1 MADWALTRAAGGKPM
16 QDANLCGGDR
26 EGHVAVR
33 PGIPAALG
41 TGMLKP
47 VVTAS
52 LLLFASS
59 VAFADTETTSADTLV
74 VVTPNAPVIVTQGQ
88 PTAVAQPVNAPGA
101 AEMPPPPPAPAV
113 TNGAPQNETWSNV
126 SHINGTPV
134 KVGERQDYL
143 YKTKKFN
150 LSTNP
155 FGYFFG
161 YYDIAG
167 SMALGQNLAAS
178 VAITGWSF
186 GDYEQGYQLSA
197 TLPLYFRKTFS
208 GPFLEGGLL
217 ARTSKDE
224 YYAYDC
230 YDCGSSSDSWVGPQ
244 LMFGWHWT
252 FDSGLNVSWAFGVA
266 KQMGNED
273 NDTDA
278 NGYFR
283 VGYAF

>member
-1 MADWALTRAAGGKPM
+1 M
-16 QDANLCGGDR
+16 QDANFGGAI
-26 EGHVAVR
+26 G
-33 PGIPAALG
+33 PGIAGALG

-52 LLLFASS
+52 LLLLASS
-59 VAFADTETTSADTLV
+59 SAFAETETTTADTLV

-88 PTAVAQPVNAPGA
+88 PAAVAQPVMAPGA
-101 AEMPPPPPAPAV
+101 AEMPPPPPAPGSM
-113 TNGAPQNETWSNV
+113 NGAPQNESWQNV
-126 SHINGTPV
+126 SHINGVPV

-143 YKTKKFN
+143 FKTKKFN

-178 VAITGWSF
+178 VAITGWGEEYSS
-186 GDYEQGYQLSA
+186 GYQFSA

-208 GPFLEGGLL
+208 GPFLEAGLL
-217 ARTSKDE
+217 VRTTTHD
-224 YYAYDC
+224 YGDYAYGCVDYC
-230 YDCGSSSDSWVGPQ
+230 SSMETDSWAGPQ

-252 FDSGLNVSWAFGVA
+252 FDSGLNIAFAAGVA

-273 NDTDA
+273 GDSDA